1 MSADINGDLT
11 IGEMNVIAEIA
22 EKIRWTAQGWPVPEG
37 REDDRV
43 LQKCYSWL
51 AWQDLPLAMVPEND
65 SKFDEFVSSN
75 IFLKIS
81 FDGRDLNDLGFVTR
95 EYVETFGRRPN
106 VTFVPAAFGAKKML
120 SRLNAF
126 NFSREG

>member
-1 MSADINGDLT
+1 MNGYLT
-11 IGEMNVIAEIA
+11 IGEMSVAAEIA
-22 EKIRWTAQGWPVPEG
+22 ERIRWTAQGWPVPEG
-37 REDDRV
+37 REDDRA

-51 AWQDLPLAMVPEND
+51 AVQDLPLARVPEND
-65 SKFDEFVSSN
+65 SEFDEFVSSN

-95 EYVETFGRRPN
+95 EYVETFGRRSN

-120 SRLNAF
+120 TRLKAF
-126 NFSREG
+126 NFSRER